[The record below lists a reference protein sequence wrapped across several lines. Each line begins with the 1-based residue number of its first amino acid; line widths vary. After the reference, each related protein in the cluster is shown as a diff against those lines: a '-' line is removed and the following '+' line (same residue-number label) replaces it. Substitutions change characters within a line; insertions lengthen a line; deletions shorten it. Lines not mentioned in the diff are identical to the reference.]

1 MKLKLKK
8 RYLIPL
14 ILVGGVFLGPQK
26 DFEKVDG
33 KIEAINLP
41 LAGIQA
47 YLASQDDKVPDVFPE
62 NRAQVIWAD
71 SIRKTPYSIVYL
83 HGFSAS
89 AMEGAPI
96 HQDFAKRY
104 GCNLLLSRLADH
116 GRNSEESFLNLTPRA
131 LVESAKEAI
140 ALGQLLGEKVILMS
154 CSTGGTLSAYL
165 AAENPDIIEAQIM
178 YSPNIAIYSS
188 ASTLLTKPW
197 GLQLARATSGG
208 EYRSFTVPESCDPAW
223 TTTYRLEGL
232 IALQALL
239 DQTMR
244 PEIFQKISHPV
255 FVGCY
260 YKNEEEQD
268 MVVSVEAM
276 RTFMDQIST
285 PEEDKSFITFP
296 EAQTH
301 VIAAGCQT
309 KDLEGVRTASYE
321 FAEQILGLI
330 PQEQVQKTELPEQT
344 EETTSE

>member
-14 ILVGGVFLGPQK
+14 VLAGGVFLGPQQ

-33 KIEAINLP
+33 KIEAINMP
-41 LAGIQA
+41 LSEIQS
-47 YLASQDDKVPDVFPE
+47 YLSSQDDKVPDVFPE

-71 SIRKTPYSIVYL
+71 SMRKTPYSVVYL

-116 GRNSEESFLNLTPRA
+116 GRNSEESFLNLTPKA

-140 ALGQLLGEKVILMS
+140 ALGQLLGDKVILMS

-165 AAENPDIIEAQIM
+165 AAENPDIVEAQIM

-197 GLQLARATSGG
+197 GLQLARVTTGG
-208 EYRSFTVPESCDPAW
+208 DYRSFTVPESCDPAW

-232 IALQALL
+232 IALQDLL
-239 DQTMR
+239 DQTMKT
-244 PEIFQKISHPV
+244 EIFNKISHPV
-255 FVGCY
+255 FIGCY

-276 RTFMDQIST
+276 REFMADLST
-285 PEEDKSFITFP
+285 PEEDKRFVAFP
-296 EAQTH
+296 DAQTH

-309 KDLEGVRTASYE
+309 KDLEGVRNATYE
-321 FAEQILGLI
+321 FAEQVLGLS
-330 PQEQVQKTELPEQT
+330 PSAQTMTREQA
-344 EETTSE
+344 EEVESE

>member
-14 ILVGGVFLGPQK
+14 VLVGGVFLGPQQ

-33 KIEAINLP
+33 RIEPINMP
-41 LAGIQA
+41 LAEIQD
-47 YLASQDDKVPDVFPE
+47 YLSSQDDKVPDVFPE
-62 NRAQVIWAD
+62 NRAQVVWAD
-71 SIRKTPYSIVYL
+71 SMRKTPYSIVYL

-96 HQDFAKRY
+96 HQDFAQRY
-104 GCNLLLSRLADH
+104 GCNLLLARLADH
-116 GRNSEESFLNLTPRA
+116 GRNSEESFLNLSPKA

-165 AAENPDIIEAQIM
+165 AAENPDIVEAQIM

-197 GLQLARATSGG
+197 GLQLARVTTGG
-208 EYRSFTVPESCDPAW
+208 DYRSFTVPESCDPAW

-239 DQTMR
+239 DQTMK
-244 PEIFQKISHPV
+244 PEVFKKISHPV
-255 FVGCY
+255 FIGCY

-276 RTFMDQIST
+276 RAFMEQIST
-285 PEEDKSFITFP
+285 PEEDKSFVTFP

-301 VIAAGCQT
+301 VIAAGCQS

-321 FAEQILGLI
+321 FAEQILGLS
-330 PQEQVQKTELPEQT
+330 PVEVVGEAEPVEAAA
-344 EETTSE
+344 SE

>member
-14 ILVGGVFLGPQK
+14 VLVGGVFLGPQQ

-33 KIEAINLP
+33 KIEAINMP
-41 LAGIQA
+41 LSEIQS
-47 YLASQDDKVPDVFPE
+47 YLSSQDDKVPDVFPE

-71 SIRKTPYSIVYL
+71 SMRKTPYSVVYL

-116 GRNSEESFLNLTPRA
+116 GRNSEESFLNLTPKA

-140 ALGQLLGEKVILMS
+140 ALGQLIGDKVILMS

-165 AAENPDIIEAQIM
+165 AAENPDIVEAHIM

-197 GLQLARATSGG
+197 GLQLARVTTGG
-208 EYRSFTVPESCDPAW
+208 DYRSFTVPESCDPAW

-232 IALQALL
+232 IALQDLL
-239 DQTMR
+239 DQTMKT
-244 PEIFQKISHPV
+244 EIFNKISHPV
-255 FVGCY
+255 FIGCY

-276 RTFMDQIST
+276 REFMADLST
-285 PEEDKSFITFP
+285 PEEDKRFVAFP

-309 KDLEGVRTASYE
+309 KDLEGVRNATYE
-321 FAEQILGLI
+321 FAEQVLGLS
-330 PQEQVQKTELPEQT
+330 PSAQT
-344 EETTSE
+344 MTSEQAEEVESE

>member
-14 ILVGGVFLGPQK
+14 VFVGGVFLGPQK

-33 KIEAINLP
+33 KIEAIDMP
-41 LAGIQA
+41 LSDIQG

-71 SIRKTPYSIVYL
+71 SMRKTPYSIVYL

-96 HQDFAKRY
+96 HQDFAQRY
-104 GCNLLLSRLADH
+104 GCNLLLARLADH
-116 GRNSEESFLNLTPRA
+116 GRNSEESFLNLTPKA

-140 ALGQLLGEKVILMS
+140 ALGQLLGDKVILMS

-165 AAENPDIIEAQIM
+165 AAENPDIVEAQIM

-197 GLQLARATSGG
+197 GLQLARATTGG

-223 TTTYRLEGL
+223 TATYRLEGL

-239 DQTMR
+239 DQTMKT
-244 PEIFQKISHPV
+244 EVFEKISHPV
-255 FVGCY
+255 FIGCY

-276 RTFMDQIST
+276 RNFMEEIST
-285 PEEDKSFITFP
+285 PEEDKRFVAFP

-301 VIAAGCQT
+301 VIAAGCQS
-309 KDLEGVRTASYE
+309 KDIEGVRMASFE
-321 FAEQILGLI
+321 FAEQILGLLPI
-330 PQEQVQKTELPEQT
+330 EQVSEDEPL
-344 EETTSE
+344 EESDSE